1 MYWQLAPSTCPTETP
16 GYINDQYSYT
26 CFASFHVENKTILCR
41 RFFKYYDH
49 DYSEEVTVQYSDPPA
64 TSRRPEDMANNK
76 TEYGDYQP
84 LDKPGKKKKG

>member
-1 MYWQLAPSTCPTETP
+1 VC
-16 GYINDQYSYT
+16 
-26 CFASFHVENKTILCR
+26 CR

-84 LDKPGKKKKG
+84 LDKPGKKKG

>member
-1 MYWQLAPSTCPTETP
+1 
-16 GYINDQYSYT
+16 
-26 CFASFHVENKTILCR
+26 VENKTILCR

-84 LDKPGKKKKG
+84 LDKKPGKKKG